1 MILYR
6 WQGTTANF
14 GDELNTIIWPRLL
27 PGFFDDDPGVRFLG
41 IGSVLDC
48 RHPPHV
54 LKLVA
59 GTGYGGY
66 QPKPSLDRNWVIHWV
81 RGPRTAATLG
91 LPVELALGDPAALL
105 PLVLRPPATGGAD
118 IGFMP
123 HFESVARGAWTQA
136 AAMAGIVL
144 IDPRDP
150 PLTIINAI
158 GRCRLLLSEA
168 LHGVIVADALRVPWI
183 AIRPLAA
190 VHRPKWSDW
199 SDMMK
204 LTIRWQ
210 CLPASSVREWID
222 VSGVGLSHRGRL
234 WLERH
239 GPQLE
244 GIAAHR
250 LVARAAN
257 ALRHAASASPQ
268 LSATAELQRCQAR
281 MMEALAELRREP
293 FPGWSDMEDPQSKA
307 VVNL

>member
-6 WQGTTANF
+6 WQGTAANF

-27 PGFFDDDPGVRFLG
+27 PGFFDDNPDVRFLG
-41 IGSVLDC
+41 IGSVLDS

-59 GTGYGGY
+59 GSGYGGY
-66 QPKPSLDRNWVIHWV
+66 EPKPRLDQNWVVHWV

-91 LPVELALGDPAALL
+91 LPAELALGDPAALL
-105 PLVLRPPATGGAD
+105 PLVLPLPATGGAD

-123 HFESVARGAWTQA
+123 HFESVARGAWSQA

-144 IDPRDP
+144 IDPRAP
-150 PLTIINAI
+150 PLTILNAI
-158 GRCRLLLSEA
+158 GRCKLVLSEA

-190 VHRPKWSDW
+190 VHRPKWLDW
-199 SDMMK
+199 SDMME

-222 VSGVGLSHRGRL
+222 LGRIGLSHRGRL

-239 GPQLE
+239 GHQLE
-244 GIAAHR
+244 GIESHR

-257 ALRHAASASPQ
+257 AWGHAASALPQ
-268 LSATAELQRCQAR
+268 LSATAELERCQAR
-281 MMEALAELRREP
+281 MMEALGALHREP
-293 FPGWSDMEDPQSKA
+293 FRGWSGMDGPQSTV
-307 VVNL
+307 VVNY